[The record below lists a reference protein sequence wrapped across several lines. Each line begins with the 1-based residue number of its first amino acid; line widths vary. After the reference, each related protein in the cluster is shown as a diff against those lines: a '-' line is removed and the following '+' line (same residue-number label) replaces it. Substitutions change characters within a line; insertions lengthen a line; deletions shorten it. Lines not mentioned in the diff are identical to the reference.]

1 MSRQSKEM
9 IIWSACSVGLIVICL
24 LWISTIPEGTPGI
37 LNKEMASITEA
48 TMTDVATA
56 TDSEPQTYYKR
67 YGIEPQIEYESVNN
81 EEYRPIPSPVLSE
94 RKEPKL
100 EVEIVTTEEMTT
112 EEVVY
117 EEPEIEVEEV
127 EVVEVSS
134 PDGMTYIG
142 EFCLTAYAATGSP
155 CADGAMPSEWYTV
168 ACNDPALWH
177 RTIYIEGY
185 GTFYVHDRG
194 GMPSYNIL
202 DVYLGDYDSCIQ
214 FGRQYAS
221 VYLVE

>member
-1 MSRQSKEM
+1 MKNDEEYRDLL
-9 IIWSACSVGLIVICL
+9 ILTILSVILYLVVLFCVSQVPGDWEGLLNRDKTEVAT
-24 LWISTIPEGTPGI
+24 ST
-37 LNKEMASITEA
+37 
-48 TMTDVATA
+48 VATA
-56 TDSEPQTYYKR
+56 TDADAEADNKTFFDR
-67 YGIEPQIEYESVNN
+67 YGLVRIPVEAEAMVY
-81 EEYRPIPSPVLSE
+81 IPSPVLSE
-94 RKEPKL
+94 RKEPKI
-100 EVEIVTTEEMTT
+100 EVEIVTTEEITT
-112 EEVVY
+112 EVVTTEAY
-117 EEPEIEVEEV
+117 VEEPE
-127 EVVEVSS
+127 VVEISE
-134 PDGMTYIG
+134 PEGMTYIG
-142 EFCLTAYAATGSP
+142 EFTLTAYASTGSP

-221 VYLVE
+221 VYLVEY

>member
-37 LNKEMASITEA
+37 LNKEMATITEA

-67 YGIEPQIEYESVNN
+67 YGIEPQIEYESVNA
-81 EEYRPIPSPVLSE
+81 EEYRYIPSPVLSE

-100 EVEIVTTEEMTT
+100 EVEIVTTEEITTEAEITT

-117 EEPEIEVEEV
+117 EEPEVVYEEPAA
-127 EVVEVSS
+127 S
-134 PDGMTYIG
+134 GMTYIG
-142 EFCLTAYAATGSP
+142 TYYCTGYVATGNP
-155 CADGAMPSEWYTV
+155 CANGNYPSVGYTIASNSLPMGTTVYIDG
-168 ACNDPALWH
+168 L
-177 RTIYIEGY
+177 G
-185 GTFYVHDRG
+185 DRVVEDTG
-194 GMPSYNIL
+194 GMPNSVI
-202 DVYLGDYDSCIQ
+202 DVFVGSVDEA
-214 FGRQYAS
+214 YAITGNYE
-221 VYLVE
+221 VYVYE